1 MYKQIVLK
9 THFCIESKIF
19 LFLKVQLVCNI
30 HLYNYIYVLKN
41 NCLIF
46 FNL

>member
-19 LFLKVQLVCNI
+19 LFQKVQLVFNV
-30 HLYNYIYVLKN
+30 HLYNYIYYIQKQFPHL
-41 NCLIF
+41 L
-46 FNL
+46 